1 MKTSVLLASAAVLA
15 LTAGSASAGA
25 AHPGVVVKAPPAK
38 HFTLKPRLGST
49 TLYNQDAGS
58 DSNAIVSQNFTD
70 SSFPSTYDAYGADD
84 FVIPGTTKHK
94 ITKVFANGGYFGW
107 PGPANSV
114 TVVFYKKIKA
124 GVAVLLKS
132 CPSESYSDLSG
143 SGAFLVDVSG
153 CGVKIG
159 GGKHRWVSA
168 YVNMAFNTGG
178 EWYWRTNINKVGKP
192 SVWENPKNGF
202 GTGCTTWTATQVC
215 IPYTGVGP
223 DFAFAILGN

>member
-1 MKTSVLLASAAVLA
+1 MKAALLLASTAVLA
-15 LTAGSASAGA
+15 LTAGAVASPVLRPTAIMKSTHRA
-25 AHPGVVVKAPPAK
+25 R
-38 HFTLKPRLGST
+38 HFSFTRQNSV
-49 TLYNQDAGS
+49 TLYDQS
-58 DSNAIVSQNFTD
+58 VTSNSVAVVSQNFTD
-70 SSFPSTYDAYGADD
+70 SSFTSYDSWAADD
-84 FVIPGTTKHK
+84 FVLPGTEKRK
-94 ITKVFANGGYFGW
+94 ITAVFASGRYYGW
-107 PGPANSV
+107 PGPADSV
-114 TVVFYKKIKA
+114 NVAFYKKIKK
-124 GVAVLLKS
+124 GVGVVLKS

-153 CGVKIG
+153 CGVKIP

-168 YVNMAFNTGG
+168 YVNMAFNVGG